1 MKFQVL
7 FADNGRQRTTH
18 GVWLGVAQRAPRNE
32 VGSLLVMDVEG
43 TDGSFRQDELSFER
57 KTSLFSLAV
66 CSVLIVNVWYQDVGR
81 YAASNMALL
90 KTVFDID
97 LQLFAKKS
105 EKSTKTLILFVVRDY
120 ISTPLEVMRN
130 LLFKQTSDI
139 WASLQKPKGFEDSKF
154 TDFFEFDFAAL
165 PHLLLDPEGFTR
177 EVDALRQRFLDP
189 DTTVGNGW
197 LLKPEHRRDIPADG
211 FCTFAETIWEVI
223 KQNKDLDLPSQKV
236 MLATYRCEEFA
247 AEAYKGFLEEI
258 APIAS
263 QLEKSQ
269 LVVDSFGEKVAAI
282 RDKWLKKY
290 HQLGFYYMSDVS
302 RQKAAELADRM
313 NNEALRM
320 FRIQLGLAS
329 QGAVALVERILT
341 SAIAVITKSSQ
352 ECVAKSAPKMV
363 RVTSSSV
370 SSSGSSRFGFFGS
383 SHVNEEVVVD
393 TAAAA
398 AAEDDKDDETDE
410 EINAASEG
418 FVQCGNQLCKAI
430 TTGFD
435 NFERIAKSS
444 IPSDPDASLIGT
456 ASTDQNAAAVAN
468 DTSAADTPVVVT
480 LVNPCS
486 KWTYDIEKEKLM
498 ETLEKRVQI
507 ARKEAIDTVISGIKE
522 EQKEYI
528 TRRLGHIL
536 EDAQDE
542 MWEQVRA
549 VIARGQ
555 HIGET
560 KLNGRLRAF
569 NIPKDD
575 IDKIKLEIKA
585 TINTTMRNMTRD
597 KVVHLPYLMETRFV
611 SLFSTD
617 ANGLPKRWKP
627 NENITEPYLSAR
639 FRAED
644 LLDLYS
650 YIRLEPNDDCIHFFT
665 EPTAER
671 PLQRDLLSQPLAY
684 DDEDPPK
691 IRPQRILAP
700 HNILQGFLDQFRTL
714 AQNAYM
720 QALQDQE
727 QISAHTQIPMSY
739 YVLLVLLG
747 FNEFKTI
754 LSNPLLL
761 ILFLTIGS
769 FAYFIYKLK
778 LGGVVLSMLSGFS
791 KVSFATIKE
800 KIIEYVEEQVDSKRT
815 QQRVQNELT
824 SAQSSSAAAVDISSP
839 TLTSPLPDYIDHSL
853 SGNVNSPPHKGKR
866 NSNLTR
872 SDESFYD
879 MDGDSMMPV
888 SSSSTSSNLKNRR
901 KY

>member
-1 MKFQVL
+1 MDFQVL

-120 ISTPLEVMRN
+120 TSTPLDVMRN

-139 WASLQKPKGFEDSKF
+139 WASLQKPKGFEDSQF

-189 DTTVGNGW
+189 DTTAGNGW

-247 AEAYKGFLEEI
+247 TEAYNGFLEDL

-269 LVVDSFGEKVAAI
+269 CIVDSFGEKVAVV
-282 RDKWLKKY
+282 RDKWLRKY
-290 HQLGFYYMSDVS
+290 QQLGFYYMSDVS

-313 NNEALRM
+313 NNEALRL

-329 QGAVALVERILT
+329 QSAVALVERILA
-341 SAIAVITKSSQ
+341 SALAVIKKSSQ
-352 ECVAKSAPKMV
+352 ECAAKAAPKSA
-363 RVTSSSV
+363 RSSGGSGLFGMF
-370 SSSGSSRFGFFGS
+370 GSSRP
-383 SHVNEEVVVD
+383 
-393 TAAAA
+393 
-398 AAEDDKDDETDE
+398 AEDEYVDPELENNDEDNDE
-410 EINAASEG
+410 EIAAASEG

-430 TTGFD
+430 NTGFD
-435 NFERIAKSS
+435 IFDRTAKSS
-444 IPSDPDASLIGT
+444 IPPDPDLSLLGSP
-456 ASTDQNAAAVAN
+456 APAESGSNPA
-468 DTSAADTPVVVT
+468 TSAAANTVV
-480 LVNPCS
+480 PA
-486 KWTYDIEKEKLM
+486 KWSYDIEKEKLL

-507 ARKEAIDTVISGIKE
+507 ARKEAIDNVISGVKE
-522 EQKEYI
+522 EQKEYL
-528 TRRLGHIL
+528 TRRLGRVL

-549 VIARGQ
+549 VIEREKRTA
-555 HIGET
+555 HT
-560 KLNGRLRAF
+560 KLDGRLRAF
-569 NIPKDD
+569 NIPPDD
-575 IDKIKLEIKA
+575 LEKINKEIA
-585 TINTTMRNMTRD
+585 VSILTTMRSMTRD
-597 KVVHLPYLMETRFV
+597 KVVHLPYLMETRFI

-650 YIRLEPNDDCIHFFT
+650 YMRLDPEDDCIHFFSEAT
-665 EPTAER
+665 PER

-684 DDEDPPK
+684 DDENPPK

-727 QISAHTQIPMSY
+727 QVSAHTQIPMSY

-747 FNEFKTI
+747 FNEFKAI

-769 FAYFIYKLK
+769 FAYFVYKLK

-800 KIIEYVEEQVDSKRT
+800 KIYEYIEEQVDAKRT
-815 QQRVQNELT
+815 QQRVQSELT
-824 SAQSSSAAAVDISSP
+824 GTQSSTTSIGISSP
-839 TLTSPLPDYIDHSL
+839 TLTSQLPDYLDQSPTNNGL
-853 SGNVNSPPHKGKR
+853 SSPPLKTKA
-866 NSNLTR
+866 NPNMLR
-872 SDESFYD
+872 SDDAFYD
-879 MDGDSMMPV
+879 IDGDSMASPP
-888 SSSSTSSNLKNRR
+888 SLKGRR